1 MPELLITAPRV
12 VPGTGQPAI
21 CEPGYVLVSG
31 GVVAE
36 VGEGPPPREPDLA
49 LGSGYLAPGLID
61 LQVNGGFGADLAGLD
76 PAGWARLV
84 RRLPETGTTAF
95 LPTFVT
101 APLDEL
107 GQALRF
113 AAVFA
118 ADPPAGARV
127 LGVHQEGPFLSPD
140 RAGAHRRELMVPP
153 SPAAVAGLLAAGAG
167 VLRVVTLA
175 PELAGGLAAVEA
187 LVSAGVVVSVGH
199 SDATAGQV
207 AAAADAGARMV
218 THLFNAQRP
227 FHHREPGVVGQA
239 LADPRLTCG
248 LIADPSHVSLT
259 ACAIAFA
266 AAPGRICLV
275 TDAAAPAGMPPGRYQ
290 LGGELV
296 EVRPG
301 DGQAPRLADGT
312 LAGSVLRMD
321 RAVANAVA
329 AGVGLAGAVAA
340 ATRVPADL
348 IGRPDLGRLTP
359 GAAADL
365 AWLDGDLRARAT
377 WVAGEQV
384 YPAGS
389 APPW

>member
-12 VPGTGQPAI
+12 VAAAGEPAI
-21 CEPGYVLVSG
+21 FEPGYVLVTG
-31 GVVAE
+31 GVVA
-36 VGEGPPPREPDLA
+36 GAAAGPPPREPDLA
-49 LGSGYLAPGLID
+49 LGSGYLVPGLID
-61 LQVNGGFGADLAGLD
+61 LQVNGFFGVNLARADPG
-76 PAGWARLV
+76 GWARVV
-84 RRLPETGTTAF
+84 RRLPETGATGF

-101 APLDEL
+101 APMGEL
-107 GQALRF
+107 RDALRF
-113 AAVFA
+113 ASAFA

-127 LGVHQEGPFLSPD
+127 LGVHQEGPFLAPN
-140 RAGAHRRELMVPP
+140 RAGAHRRDLIVPP
-153 SPAAVAGLLAAGAG
+153 SPAAVAGLLTAGAG

-175 PELAGGLAAVEA
+175 PEVAGGLAAVGA
-187 LVSAGVVVSVGH
+187 LVSAGVVVGVGH

-227 FHHREPGVVGQA
+227 FHHREPGVAGQA

-248 LIADPSHVSLT
+248 LIADPSHVSPT

-290 LGGELV
+290 LGGELI

-301 DGQAPRLADGT
+301 VGQAPRLADGT

-321 RAVANAVA
+321 QAVKNTVA
-329 AGVGLAGAVAA
+329 AGVGVAEAVAA

-365 AWLDGDLRARAT
+365 AWLGDDLRARGA
-377 WVAGEQV
+377 WVAGERV
-384 YPAGS
+384 YPAGPGP
-389 APPW
+389 A

>member
-12 VPGTGQPAI
+12 VPATGEPAI
-21 CEPGYVLVSG
+21 FEPGYVLITG
-31 GVVAE
+31 GLVAE
-36 VGEGPPPREPDLA
+36 AAGGPPPRDPDLV
-49 LGSGYLAPGLID
+49 LGRGCLVPGLID
-61 LQVNGGFGADLAGLD
+61 LQVNGCFGVDLAGLD
-76 PAGWARLV
+76 PAGWARV
-84 RRLPETGTTAF
+84 ARRLPETGTTAF

-101 APLDEL
+101 APVDEL
-107 GQALRF
+107 GEAFRF
-113 AAVFA
+113 ASVFA

-127 LGVHQEGPFLSPD
+127 LGVHQEGPFLSPA
-140 RAGAHRRELMVPP
+140 RPGAHRRELFVPP
-153 SPAAVAGLLAAGAG
+153 SPATVARLLAAGAG

-175 PELAGGLAAVEA
+175 PEVEGGLAAVEA

-207 AAAADAGARMV
+207 AAAAAAGARMV
-218 THLFNAQRP
+218 THLFNSQRP

-275 TDAAAPAGMPPGRYQ
+275 TDAAAPAGMPPGRYR
-290 LGGELV
+290 LGAELIG
-296 EVRPG
+296 VRPG
-301 DGQAPRLADGT
+301 EGQAPRLADGT

-321 RAVANAVA
+321 QAVANAVA
-329 AGVGLAGAVAA
+329 AGVGVAEAVAA

-365 AWLDGDLRARAT
+365 AWLGDDLRARAA

-384 YPAGS
+384 YPAG
-389 APPW
+389 AGPA